1 MFFLDNEV
9 RRYAWGSH
17 RVIAELTNRPCPTGE
32 PEAELWLGAH
42 PAASSRARD
51 LPGSPA
57 LCDLIQADP
66 EHHLGRV
73 LDGEYH
79 GRLPFLFKVLAAETP
94 LSIQAHPTAARAR
107 AGFAEENERGIPL
120 DSPERNYRDPFAK
133 PELFVAVSECEVLCG
148 FREAQDS
155 AGLLARLGIRI
166 LAPYVGSL
174 LTGQP
179 ADGLRV
185 AVTTLLSMP
194 KDKQH
199 ELAGRVV
206 EESGRM
212 VGRLDDDDP
221 DRLPYEW
228 AIRLG
233 EAYPGD
239 IGVVISLLLNLIT
252 LQPWQGVYLG
262 PGQLH
267 AYLHGWGLEAQSN
280 SDNTL
285 RGGLT
290 PKHIDVAELLRI
302 IDFEPGPL
310 PVIEP
315 EVLGPEAGVDEGM
328 TTWPTPAR
336 EFALYRREIKN
347 EEVTVSAEGPQ
358 ILFCIDGMIKM
369 RCSDLVCELSKGES
383 VFVTA
388 AQGTVAV
395 SGEGTFTRVSAGRVI
410 RSR

>member
-1 MFFLDNEV
+1 MFLLDNEV

-17 RVIAELTNRPCPTGE
+17 NVIAELTNRPSPTDE

-42 PAASSRARD
+42 PTASSRARD

-57 LCDLIQADP
+57 LCDLIKEDP
-66 EHHLGRV
+66 EAHLGRV
-73 LDGEYH
+73 LNSEYH

-94 LSIQAHPTAARAR
+94 LSIQAHPTAVRAR
-107 AGFAEENERGIPL
+107 TGFAEESANGTPFS
-120 DSPERNYRDPFAK
+120 DPTRNYRDPFAK

-148 FREAQDS
+148 FRSAQD
-155 AGLLARLGIRI
+155 AANILARLGIRM

-179 ADGLRV
+179 SDGLRV

-194 KDKQH
+194 KEKQR

-206 EESGRM
+206 EESARL
-212 VGRLDDDDP
+212 VDRLDESDP
-221 DRLPYEW
+221 DRKSYMW
-228 AIRLG
+228 AIKLG

-239 IGVVISLLLNLIT
+239 IGVVLSLLLNLIT

-267 AYLHGWGLEAQSN
+267 AYLHGWGLEAQAN

-302 IDFEPGPL
+302 IDFGSGPL
-310 PVIEP
+310 PVIDP
-315 EVLGPEAGVDEGM
+315 VVLGAEAGQDEGM
-328 TTWPTPAR
+328 ETWPTPAR
-336 EFALYRREIKN
+336 EFALYRRKITS
-347 EEVTVSAEGPQ
+347 EEVTVSSDGPQ
-358 ILFCIDGMIKM
+358 ILFCIEGSMKVTSRD
-369 RCSDLVCELSKGES
+369 VVQEVSKGES
-383 VFVTA
+383 LFITA
-388 AQGTVAV
+388 AQGSVTV
-395 SGEGTFTRVSAGRVI
+395 SGDGVLTRVCAGRVV